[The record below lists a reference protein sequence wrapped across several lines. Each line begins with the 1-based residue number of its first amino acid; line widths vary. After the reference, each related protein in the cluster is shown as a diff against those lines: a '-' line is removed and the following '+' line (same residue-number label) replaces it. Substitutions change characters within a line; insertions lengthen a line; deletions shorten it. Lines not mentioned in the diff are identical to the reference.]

1 MNKLPAEP
9 VDGQGDAMTEGRIW
23 FPGNPWPDGHRIA
36 EFRWTGWLSPEDGAG
51 FGFSLKSAPYDEDDR
66 AELDGEEDHPFGGG
80 RATWR
85 NYGWTTIDAM
95 QGFVAG
101 TPDEPLDFGRLSERE
116 FHVDPLDQVAEYED
130 HDDYAF
136 HVYLLGHD
144 SVADHRIRFPV
155 RQAPF
160 RFDIAWNGRVALTY
174 IGETEFEYE
183 FRARVSAADFTGF
196 ELPRDLNDDD
206 AQALLARCVRDAD
219 AFRLDD
225 RGSVRRFVP
234 AT

>member
-1 MNKLPAEP
+1 VNKLPAEP

-23 FPGNPWPDGHRIA
+23 FPGNPWPDGHRVA
-36 EFRWTGWLSPEDGAG
+36 EFQWKGWLSPEDGAG
-51 FGFSLKSAPYDEDDR
+51 FGFSLETAAYDADDHD
-66 AELDGEEDHPFGGG
+66 ADDDYENDFGSKIVWTNYG
-80 RATWR
+80 RATIR
-85 NYGWTTIDAM
+85 PS

-160 RFDIAWNGRVALTY
+160 RFDIAWTGRVALTY

-183 FRARVSAADFTGF
+183 FRAQVSGADFTGF
-196 ELPRDLNDDD
+196 EVPHDLNDDD

>member
-1 MNKLPAEP
+1 
-9 VDGQGDAMTEGRIW
+9 VGGVTEGRIW

-36 EFRWTGWLSPEDGAG
+36 KFHWKGWLSPQDGAG
-51 FGFSLKSAPYDEDDR
+51 FGLSLKTATYDEDDR
-66 AELDGEEDHPFGGG
+66 AELDYGEESPDDEERYPFGGFKG
-80 RATWR
+80 TWM
-85 NYGWTTIDAM
+85 NYSSASIDAM

-101 TPDEPLDFGRLSERE
+101 TPDEPLDFGRLAERE
-116 FHVDPLDQVAEYED
+116 FHVDPLDQVADYED
-130 HDDYAF
+130 DDEYAF

-155 RQAPF
+155 RHAPS
-160 RFDIAWNGRVALTY
+160 RFDVEWTGRVALTY
-174 IGETEFEYE
+174 IGDDEFRYE
-183 FRARVSAADFTGF
+183 FRAQVPAAGFTGF
-196 ELPRDLNDDD
+196 TLPRDLDDDD

-225 RGSVRRFVP
+225 RGSLRRFVP